1 MTLEHI
7 VENTFQAQKSSS
19 LVQAMLKSS
28 FGLGSLH
35 QKHQCEQN
43 RVSAAVQL
51 DSHGCEK

>member
-7 VENTFQAQKSSS
+7 MENTFQAQKSSS